1 MTALFMRF
9 GVECVD
15 GALDRKF
22 LASEGWQLRIY
33 AEPVEHARIQ
43 RGKDHL
49 CVPLSAC
56 SWRFE

>member
-1 MTALFMRF
+1 MRF
-9 GVECVD
+9 GVESVD
-15 GALDRKF
+15 GALERKF
-22 LASEGWQLRIY
+22 LAADGWQLRIY

-43 RGKDHL
+43 RGQDHL